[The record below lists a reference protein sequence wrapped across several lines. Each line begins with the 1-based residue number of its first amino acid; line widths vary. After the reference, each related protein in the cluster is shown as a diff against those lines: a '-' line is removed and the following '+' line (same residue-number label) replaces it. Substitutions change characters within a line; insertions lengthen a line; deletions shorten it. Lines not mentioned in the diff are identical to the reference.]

1 MESSVGTIRMP
12 DGLRAS
18 DDEISA
24 ARPFAPWRAGGGAT
38 TRDLSPIPHRPP
50 PPMSPD
56 ARDHQAQVQRK
67 LAAREADLWGL
78 MVGEAVQAR
87 GELDDG
93 PPAIHAR
100 AAEGVAGAAAELP
113 HRERIQESFGHHDVG
128 GIRAHVGGAAAVA
141 ATAIGAEAYATGTS
155 VAFRQAPDLHTAA
168 HEAAHV
174 VQQRAGVHLKGGV
187 GQQGDAYEEHADR
200 VADRVVSGQ
209 SAVDLLDAYAGTGGG
224 SGAIQRKGAS
234 ADELDGVPARLTQ
247 ASPATARLNPAH
259 SAIERTKASVA
270 LLVSQVHAR
279 AIQLGPA
286 RARLAALSRALYEP
300 IAAFAEAERQPQN
313 ADMTATL
320 TRWKPDVLDT
330 LNEIAR
336 ANLLIDRAMA
346 GTVVSMSSAAITSAA
361 GQDEMRSV
369 MATLSTVGAGV
380 GWLAPSDL
388 EAAEGARN
396 AHEPCREGAQLARPD
411 VCQYSD
417 TKRVDLRAEARTA
430 ASQIVV
436 EFGRVC
442 HNEAA
447 ALEPLLKARKEAR
460 KAAVDIFAE
469 LITIGVSMAAP
480 EVAPI
485 VAAATRDIGKD
496 GKPSAVA
503 EGLADALK
511 KALDPGIDA
520 VKDEFSNVS
529 DADMPE
535 SGTINM
541 INTLVAL
548 LAKEMRAIGP
558 ALNRATDDELTQLLG
573 SLQSVDASLIKSRVS
588 GFVAKYRAQIEPIG
602 NTAAREN
609 SFGVNTAWGTHK
621 AVRVKLGAV
630 ARPALVKQLRPQ
642 GAGPLANGAAAG
654 EFYEF
659 VRWIDDDMTAMAGPM
674 TDLAA
679 DKIRGLALGD
689 LMQVQAPR

>member
-1 MESSVGTIRMP
+1 MSINRLP
-12 DGLRAS
+12 DSLAS
-18 DDEISA
+18 DDAPSV
-24 ARPFAPWRAGGGAT
+24 ARPSTPWRAGGGAT
-38 TRDLSPIPHRPP
+38 TRDLLPIPHRPSP
-50 PPMSPD
+50 PLASD
-56 ARDHQAQVQRK
+56 AIDHQRQLQRK
-67 LAAREADLWGL
+67 LAAREADFWAL

-87 GELDDG
+87 GDLDDD

-100 AAEGVAGAAAELP
+100 AAEGVAGTAAELP
-113 HRERIQESFGHHDVG
+113 HRELIQQSFGHHDIG
-128 GIRAHVGGAAAVA
+128 GIRAHIGGAAAA
-141 ATAIGAEAYATGTS
+141 AAAAIGAEAYATGTS
-155 VAFRQAPDLHTAA
+155 VAFRQDPDLHTAA

-200 VADRVVSGQ
+200 VADRVVAGQ

-247 ASPATARLNPAH
+247 ASPATARLNSAH
-259 SAIERTKASVA
+259 SLIERTKASVA
-270 LLVSQVHAR
+270 LLVSQVQAQ

-300 IAAFAEAERQPQN
+300 IAAFAEAEREPQN

-336 ANLLIDRAMA
+336 ANLLIDHAMA
-346 GTVVSMSSAAITSAA
+346 RTMVPMSTAGLSSAA
-361 GQDEMRSV
+361 GREEMRSV

-380 GWLAPSDL
+380 GWSAPADL

-396 AHEPCREGAQLARPD
+396 AHEPCREGSQLTRPE

-417 TKRVDLRAEARTA
+417 TKRVDLRGEVRDATLR
-430 ASQIVV
+430 IV
-436 EFGRVC
+436 EDFGRVC
-442 HNEAA
+442 QDEAA

-485 VAAATRDIGKD
+485 VAVTTREIGND

-511 KALDPGIDA
+511 KSLDPGIDA
-520 VKDEFSNVS
+520 VKDDFSNVS
-529 DADMPE
+529 DTDMPE

-541 INTLVAL
+541 IKTLVAL
-548 LAKEMRAIGP
+548 LAKQMRAIGP
-558 ALNRATDDELTQLLG
+558 ALNRANDDELTQLLG
-573 SLQSVDASLIKSRVS
+573 SLQSVDASLIKSRVT
-588 GFVAKYRAQIEPIG
+588 GFVARYRAQIEPIG
-602 NTAAREN
+602 NAAAHEN
-609 SFGVNTAWGTHK
+609 SFGMNTAWGTHK

-630 ARPALVKQLRPQ
+630 ARPALVKQLGPKS
-642 GAGPLANGAAAG
+642 AGPLAKGTSSG

-689 LMQVQAPR
+689 LMQAQAPR